1 MNVILSLWHVKK
13 YYGANLVLSDVSFEV
28 KEGEKVGLIGR
39 NGSGKTTI
47 LQMLNGASMPDQGD
61 IFIRKGAAVGLLDQV
76 PSAPESAAVYDVLAE
91 GYAEVRSWEQE
102 MKRMEAAMSDPS
114 TAEDEGQM
122 SQLLQQYG
130 QLMER
135 FERAGGYEME
145 ASIRRVSAGLG
156 ITEEQY
162 NRPFSS
168 LSGGEKTK
176 VGLAALLLKQPDI
189 LLLDEPT
196 NHLDMAAIEWLES
209 FLLAYSGAVMIV
221 SHDRYFLDRV
231 AGKMVEI
238 EDGEAFIYH
247 TNYSGYQKE
256 KEERL
261 LQQFAS
267 YQEQQKKIKKMQE
280 TIKQLIEWGNRSNPP
295 NPGFHRRAASMQKA
309 LDRME
314 KLKRPVLERRTMELK
329 LKQEDRSGKQ
339 VLMLDGITKVYG
351 GRKLLNQVN
360 GLLLYGE
367 RTALLGGNGAGKS
380 TLMKML
386 LGHIAPDEG
395 DIRVG
400 SRVDVG
406 YLAQEEAPPAEDKT
420 VLRYFCETVA
430 MEEGAARGELARFL
444 FYGAD
449 VFKRIANLS
458 GGEWSRLRLAL
469 LMYQKPNLLL
479 LDEPTNHLDID
490 SREALE
496 EALESFPGTL
506 LVISHDRYFINRVAR
521 KLWVLE
527 QTQLSVHI
535 GNYDECKEK
544 LQSWVSRARHL
555 ESMPVAPHAATNV
568 SEQSPQAHQSKS
580 DGDKMNAGGY
590 RNQAQG
596 KRKDQPVRQWEQEI
610 ETVEE
615 QLCQLEEEM
624 AALSTEGD
632 KDVDWTQ
639 LLGRQHVLR
648 EQLDE
653 LYRGWMAVE
662 EQ

>member
-1 MNVILSLWHVKK
+1 MIISLWHVKK

-39 NGSGKTTI
+39 NGTGKTTI
-47 LQMLNGASMPDQGD
+47 LQMLSGASTPDQGD
-61 IFIRKGAAVGLLDQV
+61 LFIRKGATIGLLDQV
-76 PSAPESAAVYDVLAE
+76 PSAHESASVYDVLAE
-91 GYAEVRSWEQE
+91 SYAEVRRLEQE
-102 MKRMEAAMSDPS
+102 MKQVEVTMSDPAVS
-114 TAEDEGQM
+114 ADEKK
-122 SQLLQQYG
+122 LNHILQQYG
-130 QLMER
+130 QMMEQ

-145 ASIRRVSAGLG
+145 ASIRRISAGLG
-156 ITEEQY
+156 IAEEQCS
-162 NRPFSS
+162 RPFSS

-231 AGKMVEI
+231 AGKMIEI

-267 YQEQQKKIKKMQE
+267 YQEQQKKIKKMQD
-280 TIKQLIEWGNRSNPP
+280 TIKQLIEWGNRANPP

-314 KLKRPVLERRTMELK
+314 KLKRPILERKTMDLK
-329 LKQEDRSGKQ
+329 LRQEDRSGKQ
-339 VLMLDGITKVYG
+339 VLVLDGVTKAYG
-351 GRKLLNQVN
+351 ERKLLSGVS

-367 RTALLGGNGAGKS
+367 RTALLGSNGAGKS

-386 LGHIAPDEG
+386 LGQVDPDGG
-395 DIRVG
+395 DLRVG
-400 SRVDVG
+400 SRVEVG
-406 YLAQEEAPPAEDKT
+406 YLAQEEAPPSENKT
-420 VLRYFCETVA
+420 VLRYFCEEVA
-430 MEEGAARGELARFL
+430 MEEGEARGELARFL

-449 VFKRIANLS
+449 VFKRIAQLS

-469 LMYQKPNLLL
+469 LMYRKPNLLL

-496 EALESFPGTL
+496 EALENFPGTL
-506 LVISHDRYFINRVAR
+506 LVISHDRYFINRVVS

-527 QTQLSVHI
+527 QARLSVHI
-535 GNYDECKEK
+535 GNYDECREK
-544 LQSWVSRARHL
+544 LQTWMDHSRQLGAVSTGAHTDVDTVERKSQQQDLKASVPAKRHADDVL
-555 ESMPVAPHAATNV
+555 PKQVTRKGQTAP
-568 SEQSPQAHQSKS
+568 
-580 DGDKMNAGGY
+580 
-590 RNQAQG
+590 
-596 KRKDQPVRQWEQEI
+596 QWERDI
-610 ETVEE
+610 ALVEE
-615 QLCQLEEEM
+615 QLRQLDEEM
-624 AALSTEGD
+624 AVLSMQTDQE
-632 KDVDWTQ
+632 VDWT
-639 LLGRQHVLR
+639 LLMTKQQELRQH
-648 EQLDE
+648 LDE
-653 LYRGWMAVE
+653 LYAGWLSME
-662 EQ
+662 E